1 MNLQELLNKWNIK
14 CDVNTLLSMWN
25 ESHRHYHNLN
35 HLNDLIEQINENKSK
50 FSEKEYE
57 KLMLAAIFH
66 DCVYDPMSSTNEEDS
81 AKFLIECAVD
91 KSNSDILDVQR
102 MILDTKTHKST
113 TPLSESFNK
122 FDMSIV
128 ERDFD
133 QLLEWE
139 TGISEEFSIY
149 TKEEYKEGRVKFL
162 ESLLDKYTHNT
173 DNLLKLIDY
182 VKSN

>member
-1 MNLQELLNKWNIK
+1 MK
-14 CDVNTLLSMWN
+14 VY
-25 ESHRHYHNLN
+25 YHNLN
-35 HLNDLIEQINENKSK
+35 HLNDLISQINENKSK
-50 FSEKEYE
+50 YSEKEYE
-57 KLMLAAIFH
+57 KLMLAALFH
-66 DCVYDPMSSTNEEDS
+66 DCVYYPTSSTNEEDS

-91 KSNSDILDVQR
+91 KSNSDILEVKQ
-102 MILDTKTHKST
+102 MVLDTKTHKST

-139 TGISEEFSIY
+139 NGISEEFSVY
-149 TKEEYKEGRVKFL
+149 PKDEYKIGRIKFL
-162 ESLLDKYTHNT
+162 ESVMDNYPNNT
-173 DNLLKLIDY
+173 ENLLKLIDY